1 MPMEYTAN
9 TCVSCINVS
18 IWKVG
23 YMMANTFMHVA
34 ITLNYNKVMCIIPE
48 AYSNHI
54 RLQLLS
60 TIVEY

>member
-1 MPMEYTAN
+1 
-9 TCVSCINVS
+9 
-18 IWKVG
+18 
-23 YMMANTFMHVA
+23 MMANTFMHVA
-34 ITLNYNKVMCIIPE
+34 ITLNYDKVMCIIPE